1 MGVPFPQTQIPKQT
15 TRGWESRSGGGEG
28 DQPAIIM
35 QQTPQTGSS
44 SSTTNIIIPQ
54 TTRARLAVWL
64 LMIRSRL
71 RRLGG
76 LVVWDRYHGRLGF
89 TIRRPHSP
97 IDRVIRAWMVGVV
110 AEEGGDGDQETMVLL
125 YPLIDLLLHE
135 AREERDYRTFFP
147 FVAQRIN
154 VHVARLMQEMDPV
167 LVGEMVFADDVA
179 LEGVGVRVRAV

>member
-1 MGVPFPQTQIPKQT
+1 MGVPFPQTEIPEQT
-15 TRGWESRSGGGEG
+15 TRGWESRSGGGY
-28 DQPAIIM
+28 QTTIM
-35 QQTPQTGSS
+35 QQAPQTGC
-44 SSTTNIIIPQ
+44 IIPL
-54 TTRARLAVWL
+54 TTHSSTRARLAVWL